1 MASIALSPAVS
12 GTSPSSSIRGFF
24 VALKRAFRAYDAA
37 QSRADQVQRLN
48 GMTDA
53 ELARIGLRRE
63 DIARYVFRDILY
75 I

>member
-1 MASIALSPAVS
+1 MATLALSPAAT
-12 GTSPSSSIRGFF
+12 GTTSLFHTLFAAI
-24 VALKRAFRAYDAA
+24 KRALSSYDAA
-37 QSRADQVQRLN
+37 QSRANEVRRLE

-63 DIARYVFRDILY
+63 QIARYVFRDILY

>member
-1 MASIALSPAVS
+1 
-12 GTSPSSSIRGFF
+12 

>member
-1 MASIALSPAVS
+1 MATIALSPAAT
-12 GTSPSSSIRGFF
+12 GTASPIRSVFA
-24 VALKRAFRAYDAA
+24 ALMRVFSAYDAA
-37 QSRADQVQRLN
+37 QSRANQVQRLN

>member
-1 MASIALSPAVS
+1 MATIALSPAAT
-12 GTSPSSSIRGFF
+12 GTESPIRSFF
-24 VALKRAFRAYDAA
+24 AALMRVFSAYDAA
-37 QSRADQVQRLN
+37 QSRANQVQRLN

>member
-1 MASIALSPAVS
+1 MATIALSPVA
-12 GTSPSSSIRGFF
+12 TPFHGFF
-24 VALKRAFRAYDAA
+24 ATLKRVFSAYDSA
-37 QSRADQVQRLN
+37 QSRANQVQRLE

-63 DIARYVFRDILY
+63 DIARYVFRAILY